1 MKKKIGNI
9 KEMLN
14 VVQKEQ
20 EKTSKT
26 SRKQTAKRGR
36 PICRG
41 RSGQRSASEGS
52 VVTDALKS
60 SNKPKRRASTG
71 SRGRRRGGATKSP
84 SNKVQVSTITTTI
97 DPVRKG
103 FVRKE
108 FSAGSKTDGAVD
120 DTDLEIVSEYE
131 PTGSTTGENVYDGD
145 TEIDSEA
152 EKREKANSTSRRDAK
167 TTGQL
172 AIVQKTDMTG

>member
-1 MKKKIGNI
+1 
-9 KEMLN
+9 MLN

-20 EKTSKT
+20 EKTSKP
-26 SRKQTAKRGR
+26 SRKQTARRGR

-41 RSGQRSASEGS
+41 MSGQRSASEGS
-52 VVTDALKS
+52 VATDAVKS
-60 SNKPKRRASTG
+60 SNKQKRRASTG

-84 SNKVQVSTITTTI
+84 FNKVQVSTITTTI

-103 FVRKE
+103 FVRKQ

-120 DTDLEIVSEYE
+120 DSELEILSEYE
-131 PTGSTTGENVYDGD
+131 PTGSKTGESMYDGD

-152 EKREKANSTSRRDAK
+152 EKKAKTQSRLDAK
-167 TTGQL
+167 NTGHL
-172 AIVQKTDMTG
+172 AIVQKTELTG